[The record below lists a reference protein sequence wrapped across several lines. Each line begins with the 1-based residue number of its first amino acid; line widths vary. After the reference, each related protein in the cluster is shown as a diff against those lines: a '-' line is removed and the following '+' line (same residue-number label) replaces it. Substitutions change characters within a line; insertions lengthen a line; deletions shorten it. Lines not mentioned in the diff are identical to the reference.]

1 MRKGKTMSDLVTQK
15 SKWWSKKDV
24 QLTAVLTVVI
34 SVIVGFV
41 GTWFHTFFMPEPAS
55 ETMAEVIKLITIFT
69 WVASP
74 VVGLVGAMAV
84 VTLRTKG
91 HYGDNP
97 PPDVEI
103 AVRNSP
109 RIGALWIVVSSLL
122 CLFAVITGLVVLQED
137 SKAILEDTAI
147 EVKVT
152 GQQWVW
158 NFDYE
163 NGARSNVLYLPVDK
177 PVIFNISSVDVKHSF
192 WIVQMGVKMDANPG
206 YTTQVAV
213 TPNKLGVFD
222 IRCAE
227 LCGLLHAY
235 MQNKVHVVSQ
245 AEYDQWLKDQAAF
258 EGAGA

>member
-1 MRKGKTMSDLVTQK
+1 MMSNQLMHQGNQG
-15 SKWWSKKDV
+15 KWWSKKDV
-24 QLTAVLTVVI
+24 KHTAVLTVI
-34 SVIVGFV
+34 FTVIVGFL
-41 GTWFHTFFMPEPAS
+41 GTWFHTYFMPAPAS
-55 ETMAEVIKLITIFT
+55 ETMSEVIKLIRVFT
-69 WVASP
+69 WAASP

-97 PPDVEI
+97 PPDAEN

-109 RIGALWIVVSSLL
+109 RIGALWIVVSSIL

-137 SKAILEDTAI
+137 SKAILKDKSI
-147 EVKVT
+147 QIHVT

-158 NFDYE
+158 NFDYT

-177 PVIFNISSVDVKHSF
+177 PVVFNITSVDVKHSF
-192 WIVQMGVKMDANPG
+192 WIVQMGIKMDANPG

-213 TPNKLGVFD
+213 TPNKIGIFD

-245 AEYDQWLKDQAAF
+245 ANYDQWLKDQAAF
-258 EGAGA
+258 EGASA